1 MAKRKSNR
9 ALKRKAAIK
18 RAIQSILE
26 PEAKKTQVAEAQE
39 KAS

>member
-9 ALKRKAAIK
+9 DLKRKAAIK

-26 PEAKKTQVAEAQE
+26 PENKKPMTKEAQE
-39 KAS
+39 KAL